1 MATVRACCISF
12 GAFWAH
18 GQGSGLG
25 PLHSP
30 VQCCAQAEG
39 PCVLSGHLER
49 GALWCECLSPCRAS
63 LHLMLHDSKL
73 HSISAL
79 RPAIFQSLADSV
91 THKCVFLTAILG
103 STMQAAACAV
113 RAGMS
118 SDCSACPPVLLS
130 LSTCL
135 SRPVHLSLSSHIL
148 HAVRIASLRL
158 TDADCPVSGG
168 ATLADIW
175 DRGAIAVQDPLCGP
189 PDTDSIDSKT
199 PAV

>member
-49 GALWCECLSPCRAS
+49 GALWCERLSPCRAS

-91 THKCVFLTAILG
+91 TSVCFSL
-103 STMQAAACAV
+103 QFRAALCKQQHVLCALVCPVIARPV
-113 RAGMS
+113 RLS
-118 SDCSACPPVLLS
+118 LSACPPVS
-130 LSTCL
+130 FFTHSACGA
-135 SRPVHLSLSSHIL
+135 HCKF
-148 HAVRIASLRL
+148 AV
-158 TDADCPVSGG
+158 D
-168 ATLADIW
+168 
-175 DRGAIAVQDPLCGP
+175 
-189 PDTDSIDSKT
+189 
-199 PAV
+199 